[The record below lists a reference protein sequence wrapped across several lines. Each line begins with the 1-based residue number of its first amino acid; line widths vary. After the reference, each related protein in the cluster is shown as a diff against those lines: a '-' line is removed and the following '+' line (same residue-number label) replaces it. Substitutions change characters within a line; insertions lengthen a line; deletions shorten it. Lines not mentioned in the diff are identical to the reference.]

1 MIPRI
6 DLSQWHEDTVPKD
19 EVEKMSE
26 ALSQAFA
33 MILQQ
38 KEKEYRFAKI
48 ISYVSEAIA
57 LILLF
62 LEVFRGY

>member
-6 DLSQWHEDTVPKD
+6 DLSQWHEDTVPKE
-19 EVEKMSE
+19 EVEKMND
-26 ALSQAFA
+26 ALTEAFA
-33 MILQQ
+33 MILKQ

-48 ISYVSEAIA
+48 ISYLSEAIA

-62 LEVFRGY
+62 MEVFRGY

>member
-1 MIPRI
+1 MIPRL
-6 DLSQWHEDTVPKD
+6 DLSEWKEDTIPKE

-26 ALSQAFA
+26 ALAKAFA

-38 KEKEYRFAKI
+38 KDKEYRFAKI
-48 ISYVSEAIA
+48 VSYLSEAIA